1 MKGSENVKQTKRL
14 NKEEIKPLLI
24 DSLVNNDAIERKELN
39 EKAEKVENPED
50 AADVIKECEEIH
62 RTKRKGII
70 SIAYH
75 QGKVIS
81 RFRENEK
88 FMGLVTRFGIHEN
101 TIIFKINILKLI
113 DKHPGLMKSSAT
125 LSFLKNYLK
134 DIRQIF
140 RKNESEF
147 E

>member
-1 MKGSENVKQTKRL
+1 M
-14 NKEEIKPLLI
+14 
-24 DSLVNNDAIERKELN
+24 
-39 EKAEKVENPED
+39 ENPED
-50 AADVIKECEEIH
+50 AADVIKEYEEII

-88 FMGLVTRFGIHEN
+88 FMGLVTRFGIHKN

-113 DKHPGLMKSSAT
+113 DKHPELMQSST
-125 LSFLKNYLK
+125 TFSFLKNYLK
-134 DIRQIF
+134 DTHNYVKKDVFFAQQSRAFACKGCFRFVVYWLFFIF
-140 RKNESEF
+140 C
-147 E
+147 

>member
-1 MKGSENVKQTKRL
+1 M
-14 NKEEIKPLLI
+14 
-24 DSLVNNDAIERKELN
+24 
-39 EKAEKVENPED
+39 ENPED
-50 AADVIKECEEIH
+50 AADVIKEYEEII

-81 RFRENEK
+81 RFRETEK
-88 FMGLVTRFGIHEN
+88 FMGLVTRFGIHKN

-113 DKHPGLMKSSAT
+113 DKHPELMQSST
-125 LSFLKNYLK
+125 TFSFLKNYLK